1 MMYNNDKDKKNKSGG
16 KVKHDLMVKTSRV
29 KRELMRKVTP
39 VKYKLARKVK
49 PLKQGVRTSK
59 PLHPTEFNK

>member
-1 MMYNNDKDKKNKSGG
+1 MYNNDKDKKNKSGG
-16 KVKHDLMVKTSRV
+16 KVKHELMVKTSRV

-39 VKYKLARKVK
+39 VKYELARKVRYIN
-49 PLKQGVRTSK
+49 PGVRTSK